1 MGAYWTIKRD
11 EDVEDIKT
19 VKPFEESKVKSNMR
33 QYPPKVDFDGMEET
47 VIPHFK
53 GGEKE
58 FAAKMFVDELN
69 KIMRGR
75 LIPGASIGMH
85 THDSGSE
92 ILMVTK
98 GKGSVIIDGEKYPLK
113 EGDVHYCPKGHSHSL
128 LNDSRE
134 DLEFFAVVP
143 EQ

>member
-53 GGEKE
+53 GG
-58 FAAKMFVDELN
+58 
-69 KIMRGR
+69 
-75 LIPGASIGMH
+75 
-85 THDSGSE
+85 
-92 ILMVTK
+92 
-98 GKGSVIIDGEKYPLK
+98 
-113 EGDVHYCPKGHSHSL
+113 
-128 LNDSRE
+128 
-134 DLEFFAVVP
+134 
-143 EQ
+143 

>member
-75 LIPGASIGMH
+75 LIPGGFHRYAHPRLGKRD
-85 THDSGSE
+85 TDGDE
-92 ILMVTK
+92 GK
-98 GKGSVIIDGEKYPLK
+98 GKCDHRRREISA
-113 EGDVHYCPKGHSHSL
+113 EG
-128 LNDSRE
+128 R
-134 DLEFFAVVP
+134 
-143 EQ
+143 